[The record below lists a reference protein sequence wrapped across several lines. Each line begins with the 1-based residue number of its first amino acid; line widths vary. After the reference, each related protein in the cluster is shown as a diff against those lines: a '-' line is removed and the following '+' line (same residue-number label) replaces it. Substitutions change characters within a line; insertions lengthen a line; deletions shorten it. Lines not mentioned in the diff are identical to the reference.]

1 MTKIKVASF
10 NCENLF
16 MRYRFSSKLSDKKK
30 AEAVKN
36 GFIIDPFMF
45 QRITDEEKA
54 ITAKAIK
61 ETGADIIGLMEVEN
75 MDTLK
80 NFCTQFLKE
89 YKYKALIDGND
100 PRLIDVALISKIP
113 FDNIVTHQTMKLPG
127 QSMPVFSRDCLEV
140 NFTIS
145 GKPFAV
151 FVNHFKSMHDK
162 KAKTSAEG
170 RANTAPKRKSQCK
183 AILEILK
190 KKYSGSPANHQWI
203 VLGDL
208 NDYND
213 EKTSLKELYQSP
225 WMVNLLEKELPQGEN
240 WTHYWDSAK
249 VPVAERYKQIDYL
262 FPSKSLYLK
271 LIGKPEIVRKGII
284 TKAKKYHGPR
294 FPGVTDKIGASDHCP
309 IAATFNL

>member
-1 MTKIKVASF
+1 MAKIKIASF

-30 AEAVKN
+30 EEAVKN

-45 QRITDEEKA
+45 QRITDEEKV

-61 ETGADIIGLMEVEN
+61 ETKADIIGLIEVEN

-80 NFCTQFLKE
+80 NFCTQYLKD

-113 FDNIVTHQTMKLPG
+113 FDNIVTHQTMKLQG
-127 QSMPVFSRDCLEV
+127 QSKPVFSRDCLEV

-151 FVNHFKSMHDK
+151 FVNHFKSMLDK
-162 KAKTSAEG
+162 KAKTPAQG
-170 RANTAPKRKSQCK
+170 RSNTATKRINQSKAVINILKRK
-183 AILEILK
+183 
-190 KKYSGSPANHQWI
+190 YGNNPGNHSW
-203 VLGDL
+203 VLLGDL

-213 EKTSLKELYQSP
+213 SKSSLKELYQSP
-225 WMVNLLEKELPQGEN
+225 WMVNLLEKELPAGEN
-240 WTHYWDSAK
+240 WTHYWDTTK
-249 VPVAERYKQIDYL
+249 VSVAERYKQIDYL
-262 FPSKSLYLK
+262 FPSKSLYQK
-271 LIGKPEIVRKGII
+271 LNGKPEIVRKGII
-284 TKAKKYHGPR
+284 TKATKYQGPR
-294 FPGVTDKIGASDHCP
+294 FADVTDKIGASDHCP
-309 IAATFNL
+309 IAAAFNL

>member
-1 MTKIKVASF
+1 MAKIKIASF

-30 AEAVKN
+30 EEAVKN

-45 QRITDEEKA
+45 QRITDEEKV

-61 ETGADIIGLMEVEN
+61 ETKADIIGLIEVEN

-80 NFCTQFLKE
+80 NFCTQYLKD

-113 FDNIVTHQTMKLPG
+113 FDNIVTHQTMKLQG
-127 QSMPVFSRDCLEV
+127 QSKPVFSRDCLEV

-151 FVNHFKSMHDK
+151 FVNHFKSMLDK
-162 KAKTSAEG
+162 KAKTPAQG
-170 RANTAPKRKSQCK
+170 RSNTATKRINQSKAVLNILKRK
-183 AILEILK
+183 
-190 KKYSGSPANHQWI
+190 YGNNPGNHSW
-203 VLGDL
+203 VLLGDL

-213 EKTSLKELYQSP
+213 SKSSLKELYQSP
-225 WMVNLLEKELPQGEN
+225 WMVNLLEKELPAGEN
-240 WTHYWDSAK
+240 WTHYWDTTK

-262 FPSKSLYLK
+262 FPSKSLYQK
-271 LIGKPEIVRKGII
+271 LNGKPEIVRKGII
-284 TKAKKYHGPR
+284 TKATKYQGPR
-294 FPGVTDKIGASDHCP
+294 FADVTDKIGASDHCP
-309 IAATFNL
+309 IAAAFNL

>member
-1 MTKIKVASF
+1 MAKIKIASF

-16 MRYRFSSKLSDKKK
+16 IRYKFSSKLSDKKK
-30 AEAVKN
+30 DEAVKN
-36 GFIIDPFMF
+36 GFIIDTFMF
-45 QRITDEEKA
+45 QRITDKEKA

-61 ETGADIIGLMEVEN
+61 ETKADIIGLIEVEN

-80 NFCTQFLKE
+80 NFCTQYLKE

-113 FDNIVTHQTMKLPG
+113 FDNIVTHQTMKLEG
-127 QSMPVFSRDCLEV
+127 QSKPVFSRDCLEV

-145 GKPFAV
+145 GKPFTV
-151 FVNHFKSMHDK
+151 FVNHFKSMLDK

-183 AILEILK
+183 AMLKILK
-190 KKYSGSPANHQWI
+190 DKYSGSPGNHPWI

-213 EKTSLKELYQSP
+213 AKTSLSALYQSP
-225 WMVNLLEKELPQGEN
+225 WMVNLLEKELPAVEN

-262 FPSKSLYLK
+262 FPSKSLYKK

-284 TKAKKYHGPR
+284 TKATKYQGPR
-294 FPGVTDKIGASDHCP
+294 FPDVTDKIGASDHCP
-309 IAATFNL
+309 ISAVFNL